1 MQLLTKAAEDSVMT
15 RRARQILTALGLG
28 LVVVASGFQLSR
40 VFFEAPEYKVVE
52 RNDQF
57 EIREYRSRIVAETVV
72 EANDR
77 EAAVEEGF
85 TRLGNYIFGANT
97 KGAGSSR
104 IAMTV
109 PVEAKS
115 EEKTRIAMTT
125 PVEATGQNNRW
136 TITFTMP
143 KEYALNTLPTPKD
156 PRVVLRE
163 RDGET
168 VAVARFSGFVDPTTR
183 QDREAALL
191 RAVDQAGYTTT
202 GSPTIAVY
210 DPPSVVLP
218 MFRRNEVIVPV
229 RKTSG
234 ASASR

>member
-1 MQLLTKAAEDSVMT
+1 MT

-28 LVVVASGFQLSR
+28 LVVVASGFQASR
-40 VFFEAPEYKVVE
+40 IFFEAPEYKVLE

-72 EANDR
+72 QANDR

-97 KGAGSSR
+97 KGEGNSR

-109 PVEAKS
+109 PVETKS
-115 EEKTRIAMTT
+115 EANARIAMTT
-125 PVEATGQNNRW
+125 PVEAKGQNNRW

-163 RDGET
+163 REGET
-168 VAVARFSGFVDPTTR
+168 VAVARFSGHVNAITR
-183 QDREAALL
+183 KDRETELL

-210 DPPSVVLP
+210 DPPTVVLP

-229 RKTSG
+229 RKSNSP
-234 ASASR
+234 SASR